1 MSGERS
7 PRLPE
12 RDRPWMM
19 RTYAGHSTAKA
30 SNELYRRNLAK
41 GQTGLSVAFD
51 LPTQTGYD
59 PDDEL
64 ARGEVGKVGVP
75 ISHRGDMATLMDGIP
90 LDEMNTSMTINATA
104 AWLLALYIVAAED
117 QGVSEESLQGT
128 TQNDII
134 KEFLARGTYAFPP
147 AASMRLI
154 ADMIAY
160 TVEHVPKWNPINIC
174 SYHLQ
179 EAGATPVQE
188 IAYAMSNAIAVL
200 DAARE
205 RVERAHGTQNGVGGN
220 GSRSADAQQLM
231 EQVFGRISFF
241 VNAGVRF
248 VEEHA
253 KLRAMSILWEE
264 LGRER
269 YGVQEP
275 RHLRFRYGVQVN
287 SLGLT
292 ESQPENNVQ
301 RIVLE
306 ALAVTLGRDARA
318 RAIQLP
324 AWNEALGLPRPW
336 DQQWSLRIQQVL
348 AYETDILEYPD
359 IFEGSIVMDGL
370 VAELLDG
377 ARAEMAVVAEHGGAV
392 EAVAYMKGALVDSH
406 RERLRRIESGEQVVV
421 GQNRYTESEISPLTA
436 DAEGGILVVDPAIE
450 AQQIEDVRAWRAA
463 RDQAAVDAAL
473 GALGEAAQ
481 DEQRNLMDATIAAA
495 RAGATTGEW
504 SRTLREV
511 FGSYR
516 APTGVGEAAAAPADA
531 ELAELREE
539 VAELQEKLGRRPK
552 ILVGKPGLDGHSN
565 GAEQIAVRARDAGMD
580 VVYEGIRLT
589 PAQIA
594 ASALQE
600 GVHVIGLSILS
611 GSHRELIPAVI
622 DALREAGV
630 SAPVIVGGIIPEQD
644 VAPLREAGVAAV
656 YTPKDFDITRI
667 MRDIVELLA
676 ADGAVPVAPAAPR
689 PAAQRDRGSA
699 ADGHTPRRGG
709 SVRSG
714 CAGCRRRT
722 RRAAARRRH
731 DGGTG
736 CAEPARELDGR
747 RPRAGGR
754 AASRGLPCDARP

>member
-1 MSGERS
+1 MI
-7 PRLPE
+7 
-12 RDRPWMM
+12 

-30 SNELYRRNLAK
+30 SNELYRRNLEK

-75 ISHRGDMATLMDGIP
+75 ISHRGDMAALMDGIP
-90 LDEMNTSMTINATA
+90 LGDMNTSMTINATA
-104 AWLLALYIVAAED
+104 AWLLALYIVAAEE
-117 QGVSEESLQGT
+117 QNVSQEQLQGT

-147 AASMRLI
+147 APSMRLI

-200 DAARE
+200 DATRE
-205 RVERAHGTQNGVGGN
+205 RVDGGGGGGGGRDPN
-220 GSRSADAQQLM
+220 IL

-269 YGVQEP
+269 YGVKQE

-292 ESQPENNVQ
+292 EAQPENNVQ

-359 IFEGSIVMDGL
+359 IFEGSKVMDAL
-370 VAELLDG
+370 VHELLDG
-377 ARAEMAVVAEHGGAV
+377 ARAEMAVVAERGGAV
-392 EAVAYMKGALVDSH
+392 EAVPYMKAALVDSH
-406 RERLRRIESGEQVVV
+406 RERLRRIETGEQVVV
-421 GQNRYTESEISPLTA
+421 GQNRYTETEVSPLTA

-450 AQQIEDVRAWRAA
+450 AEQVEALRRWRTQ
-463 RDQAAVDAAL
+463 RDQAAVDEALARLAAV
-473 GALGEAAQ
+473 ASDAEAS
-481 DEQRNLMDATIAAA
+481 ENLMVPTIAAA

-504 SRTLREV
+504 ASTLREV

-516 APTGVGEAAAAPADA
+516 APTGVGEAAAIASDG
-531 ELAELREE
+531 ELGELREE
-539 VAELQEKLGRRPK
+539 VARLQEQLGRRPK

-622 DALREAGV
+622 DALRDAGV
-630 SAPVIVGGIIPEQD
+630 EAPVVVGGIIPEQD
-644 VAPLREAGVAAV
+644 VAALRQAGVAAV
-656 YTPKDFDITRI
+656 YTPKDFDINLI
-667 MRDIVELLA
+667 MRDIVAIVGADAERPVVA
-676 ADGAVPVAPAAPR
+676 AGGASANGAV
-689 PAAQRDRGSA
+689 
-699 ADGHTPRRGG
+699 
-709 SVRSG
+709 
-714 CAGCRRRT
+714 
-722 RRAAARRRH
+722 
-731 DGGTG
+731 
-736 CAEPARELDGR
+736 
-747 RPRAGGR
+747 
-754 AASRGLPCDARP
+754 